1 MTARYPYDTLVAA
14 TGARYHY
21 FGNEDWAAHAT
32 GLKTVEGALEIRR
45 WVFMA
50 FEAAELCHTTLK
62 GNCRAIDT
70 RAAEVILLEGTERV
84 LPPYLERLSGKAR
97 QSLERPGMTVL
108 TNAMVTDIDE
118 RRVSYRMGDEELQLS
133 ARTKLWAV
141 GVSASK
147 FGLALAKAPE
157 AATDKGGRILINAH
171 LTVPGHS
178 EIFEI
183 GDLASVVGPSGEP
196 LPGVAPVAMQQGRFV
211 ARAIRARLAGRDVAP
226 FRYVDKGNLAVI
238 GRNAAVASF
247 GRFGI
252 SGFPAWLT
260 WIVVHIAHLI
270 EFDNKMLVI
279 FQWGWNYWTRKRG
292 ARLITGDELLPNHVV
307 KDRS

>member
-1 MTARYPYDTLVAA
+1 MCRLDAVR
-14 TGARYHY
+14 HS
-21 FGNEDWAAHAT
+21 
-32 GLKTVEGALEIRR
+32 RR
-45 WVFMA
+45 WPDRGRAGGAV
-50 FEAAELCHTTLK
+50 AELCHTTLK
-62 GNCRAIDT
+62 GNFRAIDT
-70 RAAEVILLEGTERV
+70 RAAEVILMEGTERV
-84 LPPYLERLSGKAR
+84 LSPYPKRLSGKAR
-97 QSLERPGMTVL
+97 QSLERLGVTVL
-108 TNAMVTDIDE
+108 MKAMVTDIDE
-118 RRVSYRMGDEELQLS
+118 RGVSYGMGDEELQLS
-133 ARTKLWAV
+133 ARTKPWVV

-157 AATDKGGRILINAH
+157 ATTDKGGRILVKAD

-178 EIFEI
+178 QMFAI
-183 GDLASVVGPSGEP
+183 GDLASVAGLSGEP
-196 LPGVAPVAMQQGRFV
+196 LPGVAPVAMQQGRSV

-260 WIVVHIAHLI
+260 WIFVHIAHLI
-270 EFDNKMLVI
+270 EFDNKMRVI

-292 ARLITGDELLPNHVV
+292 ARLIMGDELLPNHVV